1 MMTHEYSNA
10 VPVRTKE
17 VLEHFLR
24 NPKLVQDLEDVARWR
39 IPHEVVTLTFDHVH
53 RALTWLVEEKFLVEE
68 TGQGAAARFRLN
80 EEREA
85 DARKFVEDPDWQLY
99 GHTDKEEIRRNRLM
113 VLAKSW
119 IHATLVRY
127 LRENPGSPGDQAGFR
142 TRASA
147 EALLFSHTVT
157 KKGDVDSAT
166 KKGDVDSARGTAAEA
181 ARTLSDALRSA
192 IDEPL
197 AILYH
202 GLNLTFL
209 ELQAILLCLA
219 PELDADYQTIY
230 GVLND
235 EMGRRAPTLGLICR
249 VLGDSLKVRSALAAS
264 SGLTR
269 WRLIECAGAVLPHG
283 DDFARL
289 DTAMVCWLLGSP
301 TALFSDPV
309 VARAIRLAPW
319 PGGEWLESFG
329 DQDVVERLAQRFSR
343 SNQQET
349 ARPWLALCG
358 EDSDGW
364 RAIVEKSAEKA
375 NLPLARIV
383 PPVPASEGFDWED
396 AAARIFRAVLLLR
409 AIPVLDLASV
419 KDGNGELRRLLALAT
434 PLTLADRV
442 GVVIVRDL
450 ERIVGTLPVENCDVE
465 YRSVPNNRALA
476 CVYMAAMADAGLYLD
491 TSEAVRLASAFPL
504 SLEGIHRAVRLTTLT
519 TSSNATFANQAAAL
533 AAACRKVASPDL
545 PRFARR
551 LEPAFGLKD
560 MVLPEDRLQQ
570 LREIVAHVKLAT
582 HVLNTW
588 GFSGQ
593 LPLGRGVVALFSGPS
608 GTGKTM
614 AAQAIARELGTET
627 FVIDLSQVFSK
638 YIGETEKY
646 IDVTFRDAQRAG
658 AVLQIDEAEALFGRR
673 SEIKDSHDRYA
684 NVGVAYLLQRIE
696 AFDGIA
702 ILTTN
707 LQQNVD
713 HAFLRRL
720 RFVIDFPK
728 PDVNAREKIWRQ
740 SLPKNAPANRLNFRH
755 LARLLAIN
763 GGNIRTIT
771 VRAAFLAASEGSQ
784 TIEMRHVMNATRS
797 ELTKLGMVTAGRE
810 FAELEAAVVN

>member
-1 MMTHEYSNA
+1 MTHEYSNA

-17 VLEHFLR
+17 VLEYFLK
-24 NPKLVQDLEDVARWR
+24 NPELVQDLEDVARWR
-39 IPHEVVTLTFDHVH
+39 MPHELASLTFDHVR
-53 RALTWLVEEKFLVEE
+53 RALKWLVDEEFLVEE
-68 TGQGAAARFRLN
+68 TRQGVVAQFRLN
-80 EEREA
+80 QEREA
-85 DARKFVEDPDWQLY
+85 DARKFVTDPDWQRY
-99 GHTDKEEIRRNRLM
+99 GHTDQEETRRNRLI
-113 VLAKSW
+113 VLAKNW
-119 IHATLVRY
+119 IDATLHRH
-127 LRENPGSPGDQAGFR
+127 LKANPSGPGDKPGW
-142 TRASA
+142 TRSRESA
-147 EALLFSHTVT
+147 EALFSRAVA
-157 KKGDVDSAT
+157 KEDVDS
-166 KKGDVDSARGTAAEA
+166 AAEA
-181 ARTLSDALRSA
+181 ARTLFDALRSA
-192 IDEPL
+192 VDEPL

-202 GLNLTFL
+202 ALNLTFP

-219 PELDADYQTIY
+219 PELDADYQSIY

-235 EMGRRAPTLGLICR
+235 EMGRRTPTLGLICR
-249 VLGDSLKVRSALAAS
+249 LLGDSLKVRTALAAS
-264 SGLTR
+264 AGLTR
-269 WRLIECAGAVLPHG
+269 WRLIECAGGVLPHG
-283 DDFARL
+283 DDPVRL
-289 DTAMVCWLLGSP
+289 DTTVVCWLLGSP
-301 TALFSDPV
+301 TALFSDPIV
-309 VARAIRLAPW
+309 GRAIRLVAW

-343 SNQQET
+343 SNQQKT

-364 RAIVEKSAEKA
+364 RAIVEKAAEKA
-375 NLPLARIV
+375 NMPLARIV
-383 PPVPASEGFDWED
+383 PPAPAGEGFDWED

-409 AIPVLDLASV
+409 AVPVLDLASV
-419 KDGNGELRRLLALAT
+419 NPDGNGELRRHMVLAA

-476 CVYMAAMADAGLYLD
+476 CVYVAAMADAGLYLD

-504 SLEGIHRAVRLTTLT
+504 SLEGIDRAVRLTTLT

-533 AAACRKVASPDL
+533 AAACRKIASPEL

-551 LEPAFGLKD
+551 IEPAFGLND
-560 MVLPEDRLQQ
+560 MVLPADRLQQ

-588 GFSGQ
+588 GFGGQ

-627 FVIDLSQVFSK
+627 FVIDLSQIFSK
-638 YIGETEKY
+638 YIGETEKF

-673 SEIKDSHDRYA
+673 SEVKDSHDRYA

-713 HAFLRRL
+713 QAFLRRL

-755 LARLLAIN
+755 LARRLDIS

-771 VRAAFLAASEGSQ
+771 VRAAFLAANEGSQ
-784 TIEMRHVMNATRS
+784 TIEMRHVTNATRS

-810 FAELEAAVVN
+810 FAEWEAALVN